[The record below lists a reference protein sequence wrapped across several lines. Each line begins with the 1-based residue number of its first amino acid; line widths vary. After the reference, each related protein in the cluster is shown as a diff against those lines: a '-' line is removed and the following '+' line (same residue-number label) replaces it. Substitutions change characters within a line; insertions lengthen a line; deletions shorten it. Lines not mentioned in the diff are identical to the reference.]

1 VERAEPLALKC
12 LPVALQ
18 FDDPRDIHFAH
29 HFLADCALIRSD
41 VNTSLRKYADSL
53 RAAVRIGDRFE
64 ICFEI
69 EGIAMSLAELGHDAK
84 AMRLQ
89 GAVEA
94 EHEKMRSVVNIP
106 FWSQLKE
113 RYLAAAEK
121 RLGRDAAAAEKRIG
135 HSMGFDT
142 AIEYALK
149 HSA

>member
-1 VERAEPLALKC
+1 LALKC

-29 HFLADCALIRSD
+29 HFLADCALIRGD
-41 VNTSLRKYADSL
+41 VNSSLSKYADSL

-69 EGIAMSLAELGHDAK
+69 EGIAMSLAGLGHDAK
-84 AMRLQ
+84 SMRLQ

-106 FWSQLKE
+106 FWAQLKE
-113 RYLAAAEK
+113 RYLAPAETRLGPDAVAAEK
-121 RLGRDAAAAEKRIG
+121 QIG
-135 HSMGFDT
+135 HSMEFDA

-149 HSA
+149 QSVESQIVK